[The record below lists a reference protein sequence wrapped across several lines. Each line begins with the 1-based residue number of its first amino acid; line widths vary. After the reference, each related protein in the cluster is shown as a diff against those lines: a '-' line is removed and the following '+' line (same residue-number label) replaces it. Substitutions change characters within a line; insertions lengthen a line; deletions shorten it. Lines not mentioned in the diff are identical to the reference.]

1 MLMKTSVDFLFSSVY
16 EFKCKL
22 ASFEKK
28 TLRDVKLNGLA
39 ISEDSRPT
47 YHQEDKK

>member
-39 ISEDSRPT
+39 ISDDSSLT
-47 YHQEDKK
+47 YHLEDMK